1 MATKQNLS
9 RKVDYSLLERFTE
22 LLICSG
28 CFKKHEH
35 QPVRQL
41 VSGRHRPL
49 VKLQSLLM
57 ADSSQTI
64 RYIVFCHD
72 NRFAPY
78 GYESSS
84 ILLLQFS
91 ESTRSSKP
99 GKNV

>member
-1 MATKQNLS
+1 MAAKQNLS

-49 VKLQSLLM
+49 ALCPECAGKRQAVTK
-57 ADSSQTI
+57 
-64 RYIVFCHD
+64 
-72 NRFAPY
+72 APVLRLKKTNAY
-78 GYESSS
+78 MY
-84 ILLLQFS
+84 
-91 ESTRSSKP
+91 
-99 GKNV
+99 